1 MMDCQNEKSYRELA
15 APRDDDGFWLDE
27 YGEPHPRV
35 RRWHPVRAFALA
47 LLESLVLFAAMAA
60 IILGVPAIWALLSA
74 MWVGMP

>member
-1 MMDCQNEKSYRELA
+1 MDCQNEKSYRELA

-47 LLESLVLFAAMAA
+47 LLEAGLLWGVVFVIIALFYAVF
-60 IILGVPAIWALLSA
+60 G
-74 MWVGMP
+74 